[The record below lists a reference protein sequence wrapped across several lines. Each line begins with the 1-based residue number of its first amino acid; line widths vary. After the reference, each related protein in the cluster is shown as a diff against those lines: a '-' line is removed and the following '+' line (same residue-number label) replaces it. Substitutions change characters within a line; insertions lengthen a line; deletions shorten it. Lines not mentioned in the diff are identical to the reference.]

1 MLFRGNYTFLDW
13 VCEAVV
19 PTGFEPVTPPWKGGD
34 LNHLST
40 GRYAVWSGL
49 SITWIFSLRKY
60 SYYWNT
66 KPRPGKCASQ
76 LNPDNLSGGWDSNPH
91 LGWSKV
97 AKIVNETADTFFV
110 KNNKNT
116 RSNQIKLPPNIVI
129 CFCDCCG
136 HYRTWTRDP
145 LIMSMYSD
153 SN

>member
-13 VCEAVV
+13 VCEAVA

-40 GRYAVWSGL
+40 GRYMVWSGL
-49 SITWIFSLRKY
+49 SVTWIFSLRKY

-66 KPRPGKCASQ
+66 KPRSGKCASQ
-76 LNPDNLSGGWDSNPH
+76 LNPDNLLGGWGSNPR

-97 AKIVNETADTFFV
+97 AKIVNEIADTFFV

-116 RSNQIKLPPNIVI
+116 CSNQIKLPPNIVI
-129 CFCDCCG
+129 CFAEVEGLEPPRRLLADL
-136 HYRTWTRDP
+136 P
-145 LIMSMYSD
+145 V
-153 SN
+153 